1 MKNMIKI
8 KKDTFITGLDIGSS
22 KISAVMSQVDGSG
35 LFKIMSHATVPS
47 KGVSRGSFFDLN
59 ESVDAVSKA
68 LSALKT
74 RTGIRPSNLYVNITG
89 ESVRASRS
97 KGMIPLA
104 LHGREVTKKD
114 IERCIDVA
122 STVHLPFDREII
134 HKIVRNFAIDDQ
146 PWIKNPI
153 GLYASRLSS
162 EAYIIT
168 AGINHIQNIYKCV
181 NNSGYDKGS
190 GIYRDS

>member
-1 MKNMIKI
+1 MIKI

-22 KISAVMSQVDGSG
+22 KVSAVMSQVDGSG
-35 LFKIMSHATVPS
+35 VFEIISHATVPS
-47 KGVSRGSFFDLN
+47 KGVSRGSFFDLD

-68 LSALKT
+68 LSALKA
-74 RTGIRPSNLYVNITG
+74 RTGIRPSSLYVNITG
-89 ESVRASRS
+89 ESVKASRS

-104 LHGREVTKKD
+104 LYGREVTKKD

-153 GLYASRLSS
+153 G
-162 EAYIIT
+162 
-168 AGINHIQNIYKCV
+168 
-181 NNSGYDKGS
+181 
-190 GIYRDS
+190 